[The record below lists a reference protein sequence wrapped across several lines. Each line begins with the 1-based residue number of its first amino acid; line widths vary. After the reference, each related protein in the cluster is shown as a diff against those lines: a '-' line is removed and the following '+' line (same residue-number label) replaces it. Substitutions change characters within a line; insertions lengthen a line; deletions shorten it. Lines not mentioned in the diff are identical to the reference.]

1 LLEPSFPAVVIATCD
16 RNDADSVAR
25 YEKTLGNLK
34 TIRSRSEC
42 VIVIATEGDTEVPK
56 LSDEVLFVPAANEL
70 LSPILEIIPLQLLA
84 YYIAVWNH
92 YDVDRP
98 RNLVKSVQQE

>member
-16 RNDADSVAR
+16 ADDGDSVGR

-42 VIVIATEGDTEVPK
+42 VIVVATEGDTEVPK
-56 LSDEVLFVPAANEL
+56 LSDEVVFVPRAKEL
-70 LSPILEIIPLQLLA
+70 LSPILEIVPLQLLA